1 MKKSTNILLIII
13 ALIPVILLLGPF
25 AEWNDVMNLIL
36 RIIPSVVVQMLLFRI
51 GRRNIIKIIPV
62 LLTGAIAVWGTY
74 LYFTSSHWI
83 NATFWDLIA
92 DYIFS
97 QSLAIFH
104 MSKNQDML
112 VLMQSYQVD
121 RLKYHSEQWRTPV
134 QACSTGQSV
143 RP

>member
-13 ALIPVILLLGPF
+13 AIIPIILLLWPF

-51 GRRNIIKIIPV
+51 GRRNIIKIISV

-92 DYIFS
+92 DYILPFIS
-97 QSLAIFH
+97 CIITLIILFICNKKH
-104 MSKNQDML
+104 LKNGESHYGK
-112 VLMQSYQVD
+112 V
-121 RLKYHSEQWRTPV
+121 RTN
-134 QACSTGQSV
+134 S
-143 RP
+143 